1 MRVVFMGTPVF
12 SVPALRAIHEAGH
25 DILQVYTRPPTAS
38 GRGMKQTPSP
48 VQSTADELGL
58 EVQTPKISN
67 RPKLLKPS
75 PPWTAIWRL
84 LSPMV

>member
-12 SVPALRAIHEAGH
+12 SVPALRAIHELDMTFA
-25 DILQVYTRPPTAS
+25 VYTRPPTAS

-75 PPWTAIWRL
+75 PP
-84 LSPMV
+84 